1 MTLTKNILSVI
12 VAIVASCVVFNMAEA
27 ADRPFIVE
35 CYSGGEVVLKG
46 LTHDINYPD
55 SHTYSFRDLSGEKF
69 EVPKAMCI
77 INFGRDS

>member
-1 MTLTKNILSVI
+1 MTLTKNILFVI

-46 LTHDINYPD
+46 LTHDISFNGQMFI
-55 SHTYSFRDLSGEKF
+55 FRDLSGEKF